1 MAKDIMPKQRH
12 RMMMRQRPESLF
24 DMMEDLWRTPFK
36 ALGNFP
42 FEGEEYPSIDVS
54 ESDKTI
60 TVSAELP
67 GVAPDDIEVTVNR
80 GRLTIKGEK
89 KFEDEEKKDNY
100 HRIERSYGSFQRT
113 VALPSDVDD
122 QHIKATFKS
131 GVLKLEIPKSTTS
144 KTVKVKVESKG

>member
-1 MAKDIMPKQRH
+1 MSKDIVSKQRN
-12 RMMMRQRPESLF
+12 RLVNRQRPENLF
-24 DMMEDLWRTPFK
+24 DMMENFWRTPFS
-36 ALGNFP
+36 AFSHMP
-42 FEGEEYPSIDVS
+42 FEGGDYPSIDVS
-54 ESDKTI
+54 ESDKAI
-60 TVSAELP
+60 MVSAELP

-122 QHIKATFKS
+122 QHITATFKN
-131 GVLKLEIPKSTTS
+131 GVLKLDIPKSAAS

>member
-1 MAKDIMPKQRH
+1 MTKDIMPKQRH

-24 DMMEDLWRTPFK
+24 DMMEDLWRTPFR